1 MRMKTMPP
9 PEKRASGGSG
19 AWGGGL
25 IMESSEPDPRVPRNG
40 DGPSENL
47 RSPWRHERIHIEK
60 EGRLLKGR
68 RDTTMYEHL
77 LKLSRFFNRT
87 FALWIIISGVAGL
100 IIPDVFKQA
109 APWIPPLL
117 GVVMFGMGLTLSPS
131 DFRTVLNRPKEVLA
145 GVAAQYLV
153 MPLAGWAGAVLFNLP
168 PELAVGL
175 ILLGCCPG
183 GTASNVV
190 TFLARGDVALSVT
203 ITTAT
208 TLLAPLMTPA
218 LMYLLARHWIELD
231 AASMLLSILQVVL
244 IPVLL
249 GGVVNRIAGKRL
261 AKVQSAL
268 PLLSI
273 WTIMLIAA
281 AIVAKTHAVL
291 LSAGVLVLAA
301 VAFQNAVGLAL
312 GWGCGTLLGMSEGGR
327 RALAFEVGMQNAGL
341 GVALAGLHF
350 AASPA
355 AALPSAFGA
364 LLHNVT
370 GPALATVLT
379 GRDERK
385 AARAKAA
392 GKALKTA
399 GKPEPARGTDAC

>member
-1 MRMKTMPP
+1 M
-9 PEKRASGGSG
+9 
-19 AWGGGL
+19 
-25 IMESSEPDPRVPRNG
+25 
-40 DGPSENL
+40 
-47 RSPWRHERIHIEK
+47 HIEK
-60 EGRLLKGR
+60 EGRLLKRR

-131 DFRTVLNRPKEVLA
+131 DFRTVLNRPREVLA

-249 GGVVNRIAGKRL
+249 GVVVNRIAGKRL

-379 GRDERK
+379 GRDERR
-385 AARAKAA
+385 AARAKAV

-399 GKPEPARGTDAC
+399 GNPEAARGSDAC